1 MDGRM
6 PPQNLDY
13 SLLPLGT
20 KAVAKARKFQPN
32 NGATFSPTNNITR
45 IPLNTT
51 GFCDGQHS
59 YLSFQV
65 TFNTSSAGADV
76 FYDNTGQSFINTIRI
91 EGSDGS
97 QLEYITN
104 YNVLVNAM
112 EDLQVGNDHQLSL
125 GNLFEGSP
133 ISNGRK
139 AYPVAGDLLAN
150 GATRTFN
157 VKLLTAFLNNDKY
170 LPLGFVS
177 GGGVVLEITW
187 EQSPSVCLMSR
198 TSPASVVNYSI
209 GNIAYI
215 AQIVEMDTGFND
227 AFRGLLAE
235 QGGVQFH
242 GSSYR
247 EHTYAYEAN
256 ASARSISI
264 PVSERAKSI
273 KSMFLVQRVPAQF
286 ALAQYTLGQRT
297 LNALSS
303 WQTRWGGN
311 VYPTNVVS
319 VSASNPGESG
329 AELVKAIASL
339 GNVAQGSFINFGNY
353 TRLYNSAGDDGETP
367 ACGFLG
373 LDVEAF
379 AQASHVL
386 ESGID
391 SASLALPISWELQFG
406 AGGAPTGSVT
416 CNTFCLVDV
425 IFTLDAQGLLSVSV

>member
-1 MDGRM
+1 MEGRM

-32 NGATFSPTNNITR
+32 NGATFSPSNNITR

-51 GFCDGQHS
+51 GFIDGQHS

-65 TFNTSSAGADV
+65 TFNTSSGGADL

-112 EDLQVGNDHQLSL
+112 EDLQIGNDHQLSL
-125 GNLFEGSP
+125 GSLMEGAP

-139 AYPVAGDLLAN
+139 AYPTAGNLLGNNAV
-150 GATRTFN
+150 RTFN
-157 VKLLTAFLNNDKY
+157 IKLMTAFLNNDKY
-170 LPLGFVS
+170 IPAGFVA

-187 EQSPSVCLMSR
+187 EQTPSVCLLSK
-198 TSPASVVNYSI
+198 TTPASVVNYSVQ
-209 GNIAYI
+209 NCVYV
-215 AQIVEMDTGFND
+215 AQVVEMDTAFND

-235 QGGVQFH
+235 AGGVQFH
-242 GSSYR
+242 GATYR

-256 ASARSISI
+256 AGARAISI

-273 KSMFLVQRVPAQF
+273 KSMFLVQRVPSQF

-311 VYPTNVVS
+311 VYPTNVVQ
-319 VSASNPGESG
+319 VSATNPGESG
-329 AELVKAIASL
+329 AELIKAIASL
-339 GNVAQGSFINFGNY
+339 GNVAQGSFLNFNNY
-353 TRLYNSAGDDGETP
+353 TRLYDSADPETNV

-379 AQASHVL
+379 AQASHIL

-406 AGGAPTGSVT
+406 AGGAGAGSVT
-416 CNTFCLVDV
+416 CNTYCLCDV